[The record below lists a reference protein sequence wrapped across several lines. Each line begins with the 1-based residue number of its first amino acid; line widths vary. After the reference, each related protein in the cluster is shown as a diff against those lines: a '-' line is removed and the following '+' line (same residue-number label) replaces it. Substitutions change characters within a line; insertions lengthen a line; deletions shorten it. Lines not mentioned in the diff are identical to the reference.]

1 MGLDTFSS
9 DYGSGGSSMNS
20 LTAWGSQELDWQTFQ
35 HQLLQPRTKAASYAD
50 LVNGR
55 CTIED
60 VMQEFRMNGSDAP
73 YCSDDDQ
80 LWRRPAAAAE
90 ITSTPSYMRQ
100 KSWPAPDRTPS
111 QRLARPISVSFPM
124 THCNVARNADQKSWP
139 APDRTPSQRLARPIS
154 VSFPMTHCNVA
165 RNAVA
170 EQPTIF
176 PSESL
181 TEEQRRVLSSLPDAA
196 VLTLLRE
203 IQRRNK
209 RQPEECR
216 FCKNN
221 GERES
226 YYRSHVL
233 KDNNGRVCCPVLRA
247 FVCKRCGA
255 SGDTAHTIKYCPL
268 STSEER
274 IKSAAMMRSV
284 RLSSGRRRAPSPARV
299 ENYVVFG
306 ETPATVLAD
315 GDAYSG
321 AQGAPLDPQWAQ
333 LEQKLML

>member
-1 MGLDTFSS
+1 MGLNTFSS
-9 DYGSGGSSMNS
+9 DYGSGSSMNS

-73 YCSDDDQ
+73 YCPDDDQ
-80 LWRRPAAAAE
+80 FWRRPTPAAAE
-90 ITSTPSYMRQ
+90 ITSSPSYMRQ

-124 THCNVARNADQKSWP
+124 THSSNDVSEQQIVF
-139 APDRTPSQRLARPIS
+139 TPS
-154 VSFPMTHCNVA
+154 
-165 RNAVA
+165 
-170 EQPTIF
+170 EG
-176 PSESL
+176 L
-181 TEEQRRVLSSLPDAA
+181 TEEQRRVLNSLPDAA

-203 IQRRNK
+203 MQRRNK

-233 KDNNGRVCCPVLRA
+233 KDSNGRVCCPVLRA

-255 SGDTAHTIKYCPL
+255 TGDSAHTIKYCPL

-284 RLSSGRRRAPSPARV
+284 RLSSGRRRAPSPARR

-306 ETPATVLAD
+306 ETPAAVLAD
-315 GDAYSG
+315 GDACAA
-321 AQGAPLDPQWAQ
+321 AQRAPLAPLWAQ